1 MLFDYNS
8 FIQELR
14 ENEDKKEV
22 VEKYTRYYGSQDKV
36 DIYETVFYKEYLSKF
51 NVPFKVA
58 CPDDLEDDFDWDL
71 LVKLTVASLSSDYTL
86 VLDEKG
92 GDTKDV
98 PKVRLFISA
107 KSDNNQIT
115 KDLSELWSFQIL
127 RMYEIYI
134 EEEMNLFSLMK
145 EEEDEADS
153 IRQEQRMR
161 LLKFKC
167 QLEPLKKQPDLINEL
182 KELL

>member
-58 CPDDLEDDFDWDL
+58 CPDDLEDDFDC
-71 LVKLTVASLSSDYTL
+71 V
-86 VLDEKG
+86 
-92 GDTKDV
+92 
-98 PKVRLFISA
+98 F
-107 KSDNNQIT
+107 
-115 KDLSELWSFQIL
+115 
-127 RMYEIYI
+127 
-134 EEEMNLFSLMK
+134 
-145 EEEDEADS
+145 
-153 IRQEQRMR
+153 
-161 LLKFKC
+161 
-167 QLEPLKKQPDLINEL
+167 
-182 KELL
+182 